1 MLATFS
7 WRLRCELCLRLPL
20 APVGSCGREQPRYSR
35 RGLCLDSAHNG
46 GGGLYVEADMSRFSG
61 HGQKLRPG
69 EGAAVGRVN
78 TYISALNIPKPQWR
92 TKPSSSSKVS
102 AYTCVCTSANAGA
115 CDRFCVSVSF
125 CGHGNATAVCW
136 LCVRVCV
143 LVCVCKCVCVSVS
156 SRMCV
161 YTCLPVFVRLCFH
174 LRVFVCVCISVF
186 ACMCVCRSVCLRV
199 SAQVCVNI
207 PV

>member
-46 GGGLYVEADMSRFSG
+46 GGGLSVEADMSRFSG
-61 HGQKLRPG
+61 HGQKLRLG

-102 AYTCVCTSANAGA
+102 AYTCVCTSANACA

-143 LVCVCKCVCVSVS
+143 LVCVCKCGCVSVCLLACACIHVCLYLCACASICVYLCVSVS
-156 SRMCV
+156 LCLRACV
-161 YTCLPVFVRLCFH
+161 YAR
-174 LRVFVCVCISVF
+174 VCVC
-186 ACMCVCRSVCLRV
+186 VCLRR
-199 SAQVCVNI
+199 CV
-207 PV
+207 